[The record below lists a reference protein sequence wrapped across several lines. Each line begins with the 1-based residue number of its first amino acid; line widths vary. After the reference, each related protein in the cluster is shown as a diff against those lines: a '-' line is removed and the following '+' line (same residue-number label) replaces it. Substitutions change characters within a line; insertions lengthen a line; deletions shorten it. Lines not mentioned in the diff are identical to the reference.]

1 MVWSHSECLYQ
12 LFHSLNKYYLCYRVL
27 IGPFVLFR
35 ELAELHKANA
45 SRASEAEEAA
55 LSRDVQAK
63 EQLTFALEKVQEE
76 ARIQQEALVDQ
87 VMPSSLLQSIKLE
100 CLN

>member
-1 MVWSHSECLYQ
+1 MLPCITRSIFFFNPVLS
-12 LFHSLNKYYLCYRVL
+12 LF
-27 IGPFVLFR
+27 FR
-35 ELAELHKANA
+35 ELAELHKVNA

-87 VMPSSLLQSIKLE
+87 VTPPRPKQSINLE
-100 CLN
+100 CIGGI

>member
-1 MVWSHSECLYQ
+1 MVLTVCSYVC
-12 LFHSLNKYYLCYRVL
+12 V
-27 IGPFVLFR
+27 FR

-55 LSRDVQAK
+55 LSRDTQAK
-63 EQLTFALEKVQEE
+63 EQLNLALEKAQEE

-87 VMPSSLLQSIKLE
+87 VKQAHAADTQKEAVCLL
-100 CLN
+100 CM

>member
-1 MVWSHSECLYQ
+1 MNLY
-12 LFHSLNKYYLCYRVL
+12 LLWFLHYNGSVRVFL
-27 IGPFVLFR
+27 IR

-63 EQLTFALEKVQEE
+63 EKLSLALEKAQEE
-76 ARIQQEALVDQ
+76 ARIQQEALADQ
-87 VMPSSLLQSIKLE
+87 VRPLH
-100 CLN
+100 

>member
-1 MVWSHSECLYQ
+1 M
-12 LFHSLNKYYLCYRVL
+12 
-27 IGPFVLFR
+27 
-35 ELAELHKANA
+35 NA

-63 EQLTFALEKVQEE
+63 EQLTYALEKVQEE

-87 VMPSSLLQSIKLE
+87 VMPS
-100 CLN
+100 

>member
-1 MVWSHSECLYQ
+1 MLSCITWPISLYV
-12 LFHSLNKYYLCYRVL
+12 C
-27 IGPFVLFR
+27 FR
-35 ELAELHKANA
+35 ELAELHKVNA

-63 EQLTFALEKVQEE
+63 EQLTLALEKVQEE

-87 VMPSSLLQSIKLE
+87 VMH
-100 CLN
+100 C